1 MCPATPAV
9 KRKLRAGPALA
20 AGPVIAGPVIAGPVI
35 AGPVIAS
42 PVIASRSAPIF
53 PRYDARSW

>member
-1 MCPATPAV
+1 MCSATPAV

-20 AGPVIAGPVIAGPVI
+20 GPALAAG
-35 AGPVIAS
+35 

>member
-1 MCPATPAV
+1 MCSATPAV

-35 AGPVIAS
+35 A
-42 PVIASRSAPIF
+42 SRSAPIF